1 MNAAK
6 TGAKFL
12 HGLSGFY
19 DAESK
24 VGKEMYQ
31 RCKMTAIEASDKVC
45 CRKMHW
51 CLTHQ
56 KKRMY
61 TIKAVMPA
69 DLSDDDT
76 A

>member
-6 TGAKFL
+6 AGAKFL

-45 CRKMHW
+45 CPEDA
-51 CLTHQ
+51 LVFDAS
-56 KKRMY
+56 KKTYVHDQSRY
-61 TIKAVMPA
+61 AG
-69 DLSDDDT
+69 
-76 A
+76 